1 MNTFGYEI
9 AEYVGSNTSL
19 TLNTDLRVGELEL
32 GAEGIYVVQGSID
45 EPDRET
51 PILYGQL
58 DFWARYKRTE
68 TCYTKLFEINSL
80 LHQNYNY
87 STTTYLI
94 HFSHALGSIDDMD
107 RDGEGRKLLKLSVR
121 FIYYNL
127 IS

>member
-1 MNTFGYEI
+1 MDSFAHEIKEYIEDNT
-9 AEYVGSNTSL
+9 TL
-19 TLNTDLRVGELEL
+19 TGLKVGELQY
-32 GAEGIYVVQGSID
+32 GTEGIYLVQGSVE

-51 PILYGQL
+51 PILYGQI
-58 DFWARYKRTE
+58 DFWARYTRTE
-68 TCYTKLFEINSL
+68 TAYEKIFEVNEL
-80 LHQNYNY
+80 LHQAYNY

-107 RDGEGRKLLKLSVR
+107 RDGEGRKLLRLSVR